1 MIEVLAPV
9 LGASLLGSPHCA
21 GMCGGFVSFYA
32 GAGGARPL
40 SHVAYNGG
48 RLVSYATLGALAG
61 LLGAGL
67 DRAGSLAG
75 VSRGAAIV
83 AGGFM
88 VLWGVA
94 ALLAAAGVRLP
105 APAVARPAHRAVAG
119 VLKRLA
125 GRPPVARAAAMGLVT
140 TLLPCGFLHVF
151 VATAAGTGSP
161 ARGALLMG
169 AFWIGTV
176 PVMAG
181 LGVLAQRAIGP
192 LRARLPLVSALLVLV
207 AGALTLAGKL
217 QGFAAAGVAHH
228 VCR

>member
-40 SHVAYNGG
+40 SHAAYNGG
-48 RLVSYATLGALAG
+48 RLASYATLGALAG

-67 DRAGSLAG
+67 DRAGALAG
-75 VSRGAAIV
+75 VSRSAAIV
-83 AGGFM
+83 AGGFL
-88 VLWGVA
+88 VLWGLA

-105 APAVARPAHRAVAG
+105 APRVAAPAHRAIAA
-119 VLKRLA
+119 VLRRLA
-125 GRPPVARAAAMGLVT
+125 DRPPVARAFAMGLVT

-161 ARGALLMG
+161 LRGALLMS
-169 AFWIGTV
+169 AFWLGTV

-192 LRARLPLVSALLVLV
+192 LRARLPLVSATLVLV
-207 AGALTLAGKL
+207 AGVLTLTGKL
-217 QGFAAAGVAHH
+217 QGFAAGAAHH
-228 VCR
+228 ACR